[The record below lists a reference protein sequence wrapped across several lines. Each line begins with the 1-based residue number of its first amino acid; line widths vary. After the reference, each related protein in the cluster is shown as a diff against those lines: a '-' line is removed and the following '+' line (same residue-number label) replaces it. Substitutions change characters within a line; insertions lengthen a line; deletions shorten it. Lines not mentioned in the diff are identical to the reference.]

1 MLFRSGECCALSQS
15 KSSTCRHSLRGV
27 EARGGGGPREGRGEG
42 GVRREAQPVA
52 PLDDGVRGDVQV
64 KVAAGRRVQAHLAR
78 AHDECAV
85 GALGHVDAARQR
97 HRHDRAPREPSD
109 PQRVAQPE
117 QPHLTVLQALE
128 GKVTTRAA
136 ARTEV
141 VAKASPKAL
150 AASVAASFPA
160 FAAPAAFAA
169 QEVNQVALE
178 GINILGV
185 IATAL
190 FIIIP
195 TSFLIILYVKSASEG
210 NVSGGFS
217 QEYYDKSKKRGD
229 KKTNEADRKSTRL
242 NSSHR

>member
-1 MLFRSGECCALSQS
+1 MTSPLIANPRARPRLATKFSPTPPPPPSPPSQ
-15 KSSTCRHSLRGV
+15 TQAV
-27 EARGGGGPREGRGEG
+27 
-42 GVRREAQPVA
+42 VVA
-52 PLDDGVRGDVQV
+52 P
-64 KVAAGRRVQAHLAR
+64 
-78 AHDECAV
+78 
-85 GALGHVDAARQR
+85 
-97 HRHDRAPREPSD
+97 
-109 PQRVAQPE
+109 
-117 QPHLTVLQALE
+117 
-128 GKVTTRAA
+128 RAA

-141 VAKASPKAL
+141 VAKASPQKL

-178 GINILGV
+178 GVNILGV

-217 QEYYDKSKKRGD
+217 QKYYDESKKRGD
-229 KKTNEADRKSTRL
+229 KKTNEAAVLKGKGLGMRPSK
-242 NSSHR
+242 

>member
-1 MLFRSGECCALSQS
+1 MGF
-15 KSSTCRHSLRGV
+15 
-27 EARGGGGPREGRGEG
+27 EGR
-42 GVRREAQPVA
+42 
-52 PLDDGVRGDVQV
+52 LT
-64 KVAAGRRVQAHLAR
+64 LSSS
-78 AHDECAV
+78 CSAV
-85 GALGHVDAARQR
+85 
-97 HRHDRAPREPSD
+97 S
-109 PQRVAQPE
+109 
-117 QPHLTVLQALE
+117 T
-128 GKVTTRAA
+128 
-136 ARTEV
+136 
-141 VAKASPKAL
+141 AST
-150 AASVAASFPA
+150 ASTA

-229 KKTNEADRKSTRL
+229 KKTNEAAILKGKGIGMRPDDMKIKS
-242 NSSHR
+242 